1 MFSLKG
7 GNVQVA
13 MVIWVSR
20 ESSDCFLLSLP
31 NLAILYERCRV
42 PQKCSDLTI
51 EWRWSVIM
59 SGKLHYKYNCSVL
72 IKVYFFKTKR
82 TFLWQLS

>member
-42 PQKCSDLTI
+42 PQKC
-51 EWRWSVIM
+51 
-59 SGKLHYKYNCSVL
+59 
-72 IKVYFFKTKR
+72 
-82 TFLWQLS
+82 